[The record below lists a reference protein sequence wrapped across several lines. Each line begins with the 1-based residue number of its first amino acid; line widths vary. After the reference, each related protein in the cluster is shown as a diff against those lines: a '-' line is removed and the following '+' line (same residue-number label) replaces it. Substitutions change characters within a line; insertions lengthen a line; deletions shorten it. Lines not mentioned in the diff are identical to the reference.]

1 MPRRDPETLS
11 LAAPSCFPRL
21 PGCAREGPVLTRAHF
36 WLQGLVRWQLGTRS
50 LRQVRDPPVAL
61 PTSGLLPVGLHL
73 EWPHL
78 PGTLGR
84 GLEAWWGIA
93 AGPSWVGARDAA
105 RHPAVQLRKAAGQS
119 ASPRGRAGAGAARE
133 RGPRVLP
140 SCVVGLLLA
149 QWSSFLGLG

>member
-84 GLEAWWGIA
+84 AWRRG
-93 AGPSWVGARDAA
+93 GA
-105 RHPAVQLRKAAGQS
+105 
-119 ASPRGRAGAGAARE
+119 
-133 RGPRVLP
+133 
-140 SCVVGLLLA
+140 LLLA
-149 QWSSFLGLG
+149 PRGWGPGMLPGILQCS